1 MNTNSGLY
9 RFVRALVV
17 ALPMLLGHAAQE
29 RPALEVTGLSTN
41 ASFVF
46 DEQTGVATDPVG
58 VLVTYGDASL
68 TARRI
73 EFNRETADV
82 RAEGDVRL
90 EQGKELWTGDRI
102 HYNFAARKMESDRFK
117 AGMPPFFVGGDGVTA
132 DVTANL
138 HTATNAFVTADDIAE
153 PVYKIRA
160 KSLKIIPGELI
171 EARHATLYLGKVPV
185 MYLPFYRRHLYRHPS
200 NFVLIPGYRSLY
212 GPYALGTYNWY
223 ASTNF
228 DAAVHL
234 DYRQKRGV
242 AGGPDFNYDLGKIGQ
257 RNIETYSPRDEE
269 PGIDT
274 AGKPIRDDR
283 QRLSFTHTV
292 TIQTNLTAKV
302 VVREQSDAQVVRDFF
317 EREYRKDI
325 QPNSFLEVNQL
336 WPNFSLDLIA
346 QPQFNDFFQTVERLP
361 DIKLTGV
368 RQQLGISPFY
378 YESDSSVGYL
388 RFRSAD
394 NAGTNYAAMRADT
407 FHQIVLPQNYFG
419 WLNVTPR
426 VGMRFTH
433 YGELEGEGSSL
444 DAQDRGVFNTG
455 AEVSTKAS
463 RIWNGARSRLW
474 DVTELRHIVEPSIN
488 YVYVPTP
495 NREPSQLPQFDSEL
509 RSLRLLPVD
518 YPDYNSI
525 DSIDSQNVF
534 RLGLRNKLQTKRK
547 DEIDN
552 VLNWAVYTDWR
563 VKPRPDQSTFA
574 DVYSD
579 FDLKPRSWMTFNSET
594 RFDIGSGVWRMA
606 NHTLTLE
613 PNETWSWKVGHR
625 YLREDPGFGPL
636 SGNNLFLSS
645 LYYRFNEN
653 WGMRVT
659 HHFEARDGRMEEQY
673 YTLYRDLRSWTT
685 ALTLRFRDNRAGRD
699 DVTIA
704 ITFSLKAFPRYGRG
718 RDRNE
723 PSLLLGG

>member
-1 MNTNSGLY
+1 MKINSGLH
-9 RFVRALVV
+9 RFARALVV
-17 ALPMLLGHAAQE
+17 ALPIFLCHAALE

-73 EFNRETADV
+73 EFNRETTDV

-90 EQGKELWTGDRI
+90 EQGKELWTGDSIR
-102 HYNFAARKMESDRFK
+102 YNFAARKMESDRFK

-132 DVTANL
+132 DAAANV
-138 HTATNAFVTADDIAE
+138 HTATNAFITADDISE

-160 KSLKIIPGELI
+160 KSLKVIPGELI

-185 MYLPFYRRHLYRHPS
+185 MYFPVYRRHLYRHPS
-200 NFVLIPGYRSLY
+200 NFVFTPGYRSLY
-212 GPYALGTYNWY
+212 GPYVLGTYNWY

-242 AGGPDFNYDLGKIGQ
+242 GGGPDFNYDLGKIGQ
-257 RNIETYSPRDEE
+257 GNIETYYTRDED
-269 PGIDT
+269 PGVDT
-274 AGKPIRDDR
+274 AGIPIGDDR
-283 QRLSFTHTV
+283 HRVSFNHAV

-317 EREYRKDI
+317 ESEYRKNI
-325 QPNSFLEVNQL
+325 QPKSFLEVNQL

-361 DIKLTGV
+361 DVKLTGV
-368 RQQLGISPFY
+368 RQQLGVSPFY
-378 YESDSSVGYL
+378 YESDSSAGYF
-388 RFRSAD
+388 RYRSAD
-394 NAGTNYAAMRADT
+394 SASTNYAAMRADT

-433 YGELEGEGSSL
+433 YGELEGEGSTL

-563 VKPRPDQSTFA
+563 AKPRPDQSTFA

-579 FDLKPRSWMTFNSET
+579 IDLKPRSWMTLNSET
-594 RFDIGSGVWRMA
+594 RYDIGSGVWRMA

-613 PNETWSWKVGHR
+613 PNETWSWKGGHR

-645 LYYRFNEN
+645 LYYRLNEN
-653 WGMRVT
+653 WGVRVT

-704 ITFSLKAFPRYGRG
+704 ITFSLKAFPRYGNG

-723 PSLLLGG
+723 PSLLLGN